1 MAIGDGQNL
10 KSPRFAGDEVLEACY
25 NNERILRK
33 GDSGPA
39 VQKIQQ
45 ALIFLGFPIPGTGV
59 DGIFGVET
67 TLALSSYQEARG
79 LTVDGVIGPET
90 MESLDDEFRVTDSDH
105 YGPEPRV
112 SDVPS
117 PLMPNSPVREAR
129 GSPFGHARAPKIP
142 KVRAPRVSDIH
153 APPVPVPQV
162 PELATQVKPHRPPA
176 KTTTQVP
183 KTTTSHLATH
193 VKQVDSQ
200 GRKYHT
206 AGTWSGNNSSFEAK
220 AGKSVLLEVNNLN
233 VHESNIII
241 KTNSAQ
247 VEEAT
252 LLPDVSVNFEFSTMD
267 KVPFFWKFHIETDS
281 DDSLIE
287 WKLYSDWV
295 PGDSENP

>member
-45 ALIFLGFPIPGTGV
+45 ALVFLGFPIPGTGA

-67 TLALSSYQEARG
+67 SLALSSYQEARG

-90 MESLDDEFRVTDSDH
+90 MESLDDEFRVTDSEH

-117 PLMPNSPVREAR
+117 PLMPESPVREAR
-129 GSPFGHARAPKIP
+129 GSPLGHVRAPKIP

-153 APPVPVPQV
+153 APPVPVPGV
-162 PELATQVKPHRPPA
+162 PELATQVKPHRSP
-176 KTTTQVP
+176 TNTITNVP
-183 KTTTSHLATH
+183 RDTTSHLATH
-193 VKQVDSQ
+193 VQQVDSQ

-206 AGTWSGNNSSFEAK
+206 AGTWSGKDSCFEAN
-220 AGKSVLLEVNNLN
+220 AGKFVRLEVNNLN
-233 VHESNIII
+233 VHQSNITI
-241 KTNSAQ
+241 KANSGQ
-247 VEEAT
+247 VEEAV
-252 LLPDVSVNFEFSTMD
+252 LMPDEPVYFEFSTLD
-267 KVPFFWKFHIETDS
+267 KVPFIWKFCVETNNEDA
-281 DDSLIE
+281 LVE
-287 WKLYSDWV
+287 WRLYSDWV
-295 PGDSENP
+295 PGDSENQ